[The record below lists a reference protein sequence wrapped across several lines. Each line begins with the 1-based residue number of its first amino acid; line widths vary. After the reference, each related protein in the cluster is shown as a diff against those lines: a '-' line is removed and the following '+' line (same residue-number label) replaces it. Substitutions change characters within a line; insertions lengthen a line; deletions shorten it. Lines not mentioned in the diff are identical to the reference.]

1 MKYILCL
8 AKNSWKLIVTI
19 IGAIGIVV
27 TLFSFG
33 SLIATADD
41 VKKSEVKIGTQIS
54 ALRDDTSKSIKIL
67 NDKIEFQGD
76 VQRLKNLDDIAI
88 QLSIMIQKDPKN
100 RKLLKLQ
107 ENVDKERSE
116 LLEKILCNKNYN
128 KGLN

>member
-27 TLFSFG
+27 TLFTFG

-41 VKKSEVKIGTQIS
+41 VKKSEVKISTQIS

-76 VQRLKNLDDIAI
+76 VQRLKNLDDMAV
-88 QLSIMIQKDPKN
+88 QLTIMIQKDSKN
-100 RKLLKLQ
+100 KKLLKQQ
-107 ENVDKERSE
+107 ENVDRERSV
-116 LLEKILCNKNYN
+116 LLEKILCSKRNI
-128 KGLN
+128 